1 MKKLIILVI
10 SSLLLSSCTL
20 QFTSTLRT
28 QLENSNVNIQDLQ
41 YYNSKRFIL
50 QRELTEKDSA
60 SISGKIKMKKGK
72 KIEIIKFNRK
82 TPTICSKFTT
92 DTLFMVF
99 EQGKKDSIPFILYAD
114 LSSTYILFSPRP
126 ISGVKSRPLTMV
138 NYTGY
143 SNIKFY
149 DIIKYEKNDYFYGY
163 SVRPKLLVKKKDVR
177 YALRQ
182 VRVAKGARVEV
193 K

>member
-1 MKKLIILVI
+1 MKKLIILII

-28 QLENSNVNIQDLQ
+28 QLEHSNVNLQNLQ

-72 KIEIIKFNRK
+72 KIEIIKFKRK
-82 TPTICSKFTT
+82 TPAICSKLVN

-126 ISGVKSRPLTMV
+126 VSGVKSHPLVMV

-143 SNIKFY
+143 SNVRFY
-149 DIIKYEKNDYFYGY
+149 DTIKYEKNEYYYGY
-163 SVRPKLLVKKKDVR
+163 SVRPKLLVKKRDVR